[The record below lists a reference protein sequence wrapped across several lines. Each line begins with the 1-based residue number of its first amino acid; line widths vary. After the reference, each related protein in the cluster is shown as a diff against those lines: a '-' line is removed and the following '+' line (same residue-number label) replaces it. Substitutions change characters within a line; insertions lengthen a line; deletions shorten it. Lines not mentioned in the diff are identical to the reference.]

1 MNQLMMQGERPVAI
15 KSSEVSANVD
25 LSKAVPQKL
34 GVMRRGMLAGTFG
47 AMMALPLLSGVAQA
61 DDGIH
66 AGQGYLGATVQSYDY
81 RDTQVSD
88 VSPTAFRL
96 QAGAQVSDQLAVE
109 AHFGVG
115 LSEETLDLPGGAQTL
130 EIDQFRAVYLKPM
143 LPVNPQVK
151 AYGMI
156 GYAEAQMLTDARGGG
171 AERRFR
177 EYGASYGVGAQFS
190 LNPYTSLNLEYLR
203 LLDET
208 DLDASSLGVGINM
221 AF

>member
-1 MNQLMMQGERPVAI
+1 MNQFMMQGEIPTAI
-15 KSSEVSANVD
+15 KSTTVDMRAASVKKRGALQACALATIMTVPIFSAH
-25 LSKAVPQKL
+25 A
-34 GVMRRGMLAGTFG
+34 LAETGIS
-47 AMMALPLLSGVAQA
+47 SGQA
-61 DDGIH
+61 
-66 AGQGYLGATVQSYDY
+66 YLGATVQSFDY

-88 VSPTAFRL
+88 VSPTALRL
-96 QAGAQVSDQLAVE
+96 QGGMQLTDQIAVE

-115 LSEETLDLPGGAQTL
+115 LSEETLNLPGGSQTL

-143 LPVNPQVK
+143 LPINPQVN

-156 GYAEAQMLTDARGGG
+156 GYAEAQMLTDARAGG

-177 EYGASYGVGAQFS
+177 EYGASYGMGAQFA
-190 LNPYTSLNLEYLR
+190 LNPYTSLNVEYLR

-208 DLDASSLGVGINM
+208 NLDASSLGVGINM